1 MPYRGSLVALITPFT
16 NGEVDEKQLRELVD
30 FQIDGG
36 TNGLVPC
43 GTTGEATTMDDA
55 EWARVVSV
63 VVDQARGRVPVM
75 AGTGTNDTRKT
86 VKLTKKAKELGAD
99 AALVVTPYY
108 NKPTPEGV
116 YLHFKAIA
124 DAVDLPLVLYNIPGR
139 TGSNVPAETI
149 VRIAKEIPSVVGV
162 KEASGSIDHSSQIVV
177 GAGPEFDVLSGDDS
191 LTLPIMSVGGKGVI
205 SVLANI
211 APKPVAEMTR
221 AFLDGDPQRAQQ
233 IHAKVFNLCRAL
245 FIETN
250 PIPVKTAAGMLG
262 LCSDELRLPMCAI
275 GEANKR
281 KLAEALSACE
291 YTRQPVGA
299 R

>member
-1 MPYRGSLVALITPFT
+1 MTFAGSYVALITPFRD
-16 NGEVDEKQLRELVD
+16 GEIDEPRLRELVD
-30 FQIDGG
+30 FQIKGG

-43 GTTGEATTMDDA
+43 GTTGEAATMSDEEVD
-55 EWARVVSV
+55 RVISI
-63 VVDQARGRVPVM
+63 VVDQAGGRVPVM
-75 AGTGTNDTRKT
+75 AGTGSNDTRKT
-86 VKLTKKAKELGAD
+86 IKYTKHAKELGAD
-99 AALVVTPYY
+99 AALIVTPYY

-116 YLHFKAIA
+116 YQHFKALA
-124 DAVDLPLVLYNIPGR
+124 DACDLPLVLYNIPGR
-139 TGSNVPAETI
+139 TGSNVPPETI
-149 VRIAKEIPSVVGV
+149 VRIAKEIPTVVGV
-162 KEASGSIDHSSQIVV
+162 KEASGSIDQASQIVI
-177 GAGPEFDVLSGDDS
+177 GAGPSFDVLSGDDS

-211 APKPVAEMTR
+211 APRPVAEMTK
-221 AFLDGDPQRAQQ
+221 AFLDGDPKRAQQ

-245 FIETN
+245 FVETN
-250 PIPVKTAAGMLG
+250 PIPVKTAAGILG

-281 KLAEALSACE
+281 KLAEALEACE

>member
-1 MPYRGSLVALITPFT
+1 MPFRGSLVALITPFR
-16 NGEVDEKQLRELVD
+16 NGEVDEKSLRALVD
-30 FQIDGG
+30 LQIEGG
-36 TNGLVPC
+36 TRGLVPC
-43 GTTGEATTMDDA
+43 GTTGETPTLSDD
-55 EWARVVSV
+55 EQTRVIEV

-75 AGTGTNDTRKT
+75 AGTGSNDTRKT
-86 VKLTKKAKELGAD
+86 IKYTKHAKELGAD

-124 DAVDLPLVLYNIPGR
+124 EAVDLPMVLYNIPGR
-139 TGSNVPAETI
+139 TGSAVPNETI
-149 VRIAKEIPSVVGV
+149 IRIAKEIPSVVGV
-162 KEASGSIDHSSQIVV
+162 KEATGSIDNASQIVV

-211 APKPVAEMTR
+211 APKPVAEMTD
-221 AFLDGDPQRAQQ
+221 AFLAGDARRAQQ
-233 IHAKVFNLCRAL
+233 IHAAVFNLCRAL

-262 LCSDELRLPMCAI
+262 LCSDEVRLPLCAMSE
-275 GEANKR
+275 GNRK
-281 KLAEALSACE
+281 KLAEALAACS
-291 YTRQPVGA
+291 YVRQPVGTG
-299 R
+299 